1 MKYKNVAITAL
12 IILILGII
20 IIGYFCFASLS
31 ASYGYQNSWI
41 ENSSCLSEYNISNLT
56 VILDAG
62 HGGIDPGAVCGALI
76 EKDLNLKVVNKLKDF
91 LSVSGVTVVLTR
103 TEDVLLGDGD
113 TIRAHKTADLKE
125 RLNIMEQTENCIFV
139 SVHMNKFSSSSV
151 HGLQTFYASYNE
163 KSSKLAQCIQD
174 KAKSIDNTN
183 KREIKPD
190 DKNIYILEK
199 ATKPAVLVECGFLS
213 NETDAK
219 MLSDEEYQNKLAFA
233 MYLGIM
239 KYIQENEA

>member
-12 IILILGII
+12 VILIIGILI
-20 IIGYFCFASLS
+20 VGYFCFASLS
-31 ASYGYQNSWI
+31 ASYGYQKSWI
-41 ENSSCLSEYNISNLT
+41 ENSSCLNENSTQPLT

-62 HGGIDPGAVCGALI
+62 HGGIDPGAICGSLI
-76 EKDLNLKVVNKLKDF
+76 EKDLNLKVANKLKDC
-91 LSVSGVTVVLTR
+91 LSISGVTVVMTR
-103 TEDVLLGDGD
+103 TEDVLLGSGD
-113 TIRAHKTADLKE
+113 TVRAHKTADLKE
-125 RLNIMEQTENCIFV
+125 RLRILEQTENCIFV

-151 HGLQTFYASYNE
+151 HGLQTFYASNNE
-163 KSSKLAQCIQD
+163 NSSKLAQCIQD
-174 KAKSIDNTN
+174 KAKIIDSTN
-183 KREIKPD
+183 KRDIKPD

-199 ATKPAVLVECGFLS
+199 ATKPAVLVECGFIS

-239 KYIQENEA
+239 KYIQENET